1 MHYENATTMK
11 NATYTMTKTAKG
23 KQGFLYEIFNAA
35 GEKISSRTSKR
46 DYVAA
51 TACGAFFFG
60 RLDLI
65 GKGDHGRYLKNF
77 AETGRTEELERYSR
91 IAYLQE
97 QAPATEPAPAQ
108 EEAPKVK
115 AFGEHELG
123 EEVKVRL
130 SNGKVYRG
138 VVHRYSSPKTEID
151 GLRRMLVIPA
161 EDENEWHGCINYID
175 GTPIYPNE
183 QRFSELVQGV

>member
-65 GKGDHGRYLKNF
+65 GKGDHGRTIKHYQQHGKT
-77 AETGRTEELERYSR
+77 AELDRISR

-108 EEAPKVK
+108 EEAPKKK
-115 AFGEHELG
+115 AFGEHEPG

-130 SNGKVYRG
+130 SDGNIYKG
-138 VVHRYSSPKTEID
+138 VVHRYSSAKTEID

-161 EDENEWHGCINYID
+161 EDENKWHGVVNYVD
-175 GTPIYPNE
+175 GTPLYPFE
-183 QRFSELVQGV
+183 QRFSELVQG